1 MKSTDQEIKEARDA
15 DRILN
20 DPLFVEAFRTLEER
34 LFENMRRV
42 SMADIETQ
50 HELVLTLQLMDKFR
64 KQFSELVQTG
74 KLAEIQKT
82 DAARRH

>member
-1 MKSTDQEIKEARDA
+1 MKSTDQELKEARDA

-42 SMADIETQ
+42 PMADIETQ